1 MSTPTIRSLTAEGIY
16 GWIEFRRHFE
26 YRRWTKRWGVWGRYI
41 RIRVA
46 TLSHTCY
53 VQRLEN
59 QYPEE
64 KAAVSWVRRRNYAHF
79 TRAGVLLKVNS
90 KFRIFQEAETCG
102 LVPRDQ
108 NLVVT
113 GECTVNLRDESTLI
127 PNCARSYKKRMK
139 YWTTLYVGHP
149 VAQLRNWTTSRKVA
163 GSIPDDAN
171 GIIYWYNPS
180 GRAVA
185 WGWLSL

>member
-1 MSTPTIRSLTAEGIY
+1 VQRLENQYPEEKAVVSWVRRRNYAHFTRAGVLLKVNSKFRIFQEAETCGLVP
-16 GWIEFRRHFE
+16 RD
-26 YRRWTKRWGVWGRYI
+26 
-41 RIRVA
+41 
-46 TLSHTCY
+46 HTCY

-139 YWTTLYVGHP
+139 Y
-149 VAQLRNWTTSRKVA
+149 
-163 GSIPDDAN
+163 
-171 GIIYWYNPS
+171 
-180 GRAVA
+180 
-185 WGWLSL
+185 